1 MTTLSRQ
8 SEIIRQ
14 SGIAPTGGN
23 PHAMRKRPG
32 GFRSAF
38 SLLETTIALSILG
51 VGLIMVAAVFPV
63 ALTEHRQST
72 EKFRAMEL
80 FSKAEAMIA
89 AKVNTA
95 DLWVDPVYLPGG
107 LLVGRDSPWYL
118 LPTSN
123 VALGN
128 DCWDAMI
135 QGLSP
140 DDELYAN
147 LANGYVPGV
156 TVTPP
161 FPNRLTLLGLDIL
174 SDKLAPFT
182 NLRNGSPC
190 TAMGAGVLPPSASPF
205 TDAELMTTPNR
216 IVWYGFYR
224 RLAGG
229 TFEFAAA
236 ACKQRRR
243 QFFAEQDLVTVVAPF
258 TPYSSP
264 ASIRT
269 DRRLPVPWRV
279 TVAADARFN
288 NVISNAAV
296 PGGILAGATAIGAIA
311 PIGSKLMVSGFG
323 QAFGIPTLPPIPSGR
338 ILTVSDIIDDFTVE
352 VVGELSLIPVFDYAG
367 SVGTTFDVWVFPPAF
382 ESGFLG
388 RESPVLD
395 WRVPL

>member
-8 SEIIRQ
+8 SEVIRR
-14 SGIAPTGGN
+14 SGVAPTGDN
-23 PHAMRKRPG
+23 PRAMRRRPG
-32 GFRSAF
+32 GSRSAF

-72 EKFRAMEL
+72 EQFRAMEL

-135 QGLSP
+135 QGLAP

-147 LANGYVPGV
+147 LANGYLPGV

-182 NLRNGSPC
+182 NLRNSSPC
-190 TAMGAGVLPPSASPF
+190 MAMGSGVLPPSASPF

-224 RLAGG
+224 RLAAG

-243 QFFAEQDLVTVVAPF
+243 QFFAEQDLTI
-258 TPYSSP
+258 P
-264 ASIRT
+264 AFASDLGAFRT

-279 TVAADARFN
+279 LVAWDGR
-288 NVISNAAV
+288 NVISNGVVVVPPPPHAV
-296 PGGILAGATAIGAIA
+296 ELKKLARLA
-311 PIGSKLMVSGFG
+311 PIGTKLMVRGGVDGPS
-323 QAFGIPTLPPIPSGR
+323 PVPPISAGT
-338 ILTVSDIIDDFTVE
+338 ILTVSDIIDDYSVE
-352 VVGELSLIPVFDYAG
+352 IVGETSGLVPYDPDFPTSPGPPFYA
-367 SVGTTFDVWVFPPAF
+367 FDVWVFPPAF